1 MVVLPAAIGVGVLRK
16 IAAQAATQAP
26 EGIASARGISR
37 ELFGYDFVGLIIKLA
52 VLQIIAWLFA
62 KFMESV
68 ISLTGGWFTFIKLLG
83 FNVPAKETMPAA
95 LVQLFT
101 TGYQGFKFWDF
112 VKALTMVLL
121 VWEALQYYRTNK
133 DNGAQP
139 SPMTMGIFTLLIG
152 SVGVVTVPELLKR
165 AGIANGGGSTS
176 PYFSLGSK
184 TSIQAGDSLNIG
196 ASQLVPNAPLT
207 LGVVGN
213 SYTQSHTAS
222 GEGTLLA
229 FFYPPVG
236 LSPGSYRIYLDQTA
250 AGGPRYEA
258 SFTILEGIAA

>member
-1 MVVLPAAIGVGVLRK
+1 MVAIPAAIGVGVLRK

-26 EGIASARGISR
+26 QGIASARGVSK
-37 ELFGYDFVGLIIKLA
+37 ELFGYDFVGLIIKLS

-83 FNVPAKETMPAA
+83 FNVPAKEQMPAG
-95 LVQLFT
+95 LIQLFT
-101 TGYQGFKFWDF
+101 TGYQGFKYWDF

-121 VWEALQYYRTNK
+121 VWEALQYYKTNK

-139 SPMTMGIFTLLIG
+139 SPMTMGIFTVLIG
-152 SVGVVTVPELLKR
+152 SVGVVTVPELLHR
-165 AGIANGGGSTS
+165 AGVGNGGSNS
-176 PYFSLGSK
+176 QYFSLGSK

-222 GEGTLLA
+222 AEGTLLA
-229 FFYPPVG
+229 FFYPPVS